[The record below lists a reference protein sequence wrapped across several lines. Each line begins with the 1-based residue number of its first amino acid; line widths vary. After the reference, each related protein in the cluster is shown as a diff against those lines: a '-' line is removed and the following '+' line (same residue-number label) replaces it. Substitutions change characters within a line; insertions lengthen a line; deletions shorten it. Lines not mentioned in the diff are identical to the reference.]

1 MESPDQAQPTVAI
14 SYAWK
19 REDKRYKL
27 VEGLCERLNEKGIN
41 VFWDRLLK
49 DDDILAPFYE
59 RLAKSDVLIALI
71 SDEYFRSDN
80 CMLYELLPA
89 FRHVG
94 WDLDR
99 FSKKV
104 IFLIDDSAMGLFT
117 VPATSDSSNHPLKP
131 IRDHWQGRLNGEK
144 SVGNNQ
150 QNSPLARTISDL
162 LDPDHGINRIY
173 DCICKRV
180 TLRSAEIWLEDYQGV
195 LDLVNNRIRLC
206 QKARRQDS
214 NPRLS
219 NQDERS
225 AYRDDLRKRPI
236 TGLPIPDRPG
246 VPVPPKQNAPRS
258 LSLSLML
265 ILKDSNEPGRYMLI
279 PELHVFSSRK
289 ADLSPDQWPDP
300 LKQAQIL
307 LQNFDHVTV
316 MKTGELRVVKSRGT
330 SDGLGHQ
337 VKTWLDVV
345 KAAATQLNQRSSG
358 LQPEVVEIV
367 VPKTLLHHDFGAS
380 LRVPVASDTPLPL
393 ATHECFMVR
402 SLERAQEHCKRGQT
416 ALPQK
421 WRGSVS
427 ELLVVHVCE
436 DHADQWHDDLFKRT
450 QGDNIRFCVVLPSLS
465 SRRNSRQRLLN
476 SLVDSFLPL
485 VVYWPPGESDAN
497 DCATRLQYVY
507 NLLAASPDQNP
518 SSSAAEADE
527 KGFAVV
533 PLKMKQQGIKIH
545 GIAKQRKNLNT
556 QSAMNNQSA
565 IVLMDHPDRWPR
577 CVTASQSPLSSPT
590 VT

>member
-1 MESPDQAQPTVAI
+1 
-14 SYAWK
+14 
-19 REDKRYKL
+19 
-27 VEGLCERLNEKGIN
+27 
-41 VFWDRLLK
+41 
-49 DDDILAPFYE
+49 
-59 RLAKSDVLIALI
+59 
-71 SDEYFRSDN
+71 
-80 CMLYELLPA
+80 
-89 FRHVG
+89 
-94 WDLDR
+94 
-99 FSKKV
+99 
-104 IFLIDDSAMGLFT
+104 
-117 VPATSDSSNHPLKP
+117 
-131 IRDHWQGRLNGEK
+131 
-144 SVGNNQ
+144 
-150 QNSPLARTISDL
+150 
-162 LDPDHGINRIY
+162 
-173 DCICKRV
+173 
-180 TLRSAEIWLEDYQGV
+180 
-195 LDLVNNRIRLC
+195 VNDRIRLR
-206 QKARRQDS
+206 QEARRQDS

-225 AYRDDLRKRPI
+225 PYLENLRKRPI

-258 LSLSLML
+258 LFLSLML
-265 ILKDSNEPGRYMLI
+265 ILQDSNEPGRYMLI

-307 LQNFDHVTV
+307 LQNSDHVTV
-316 MKTGELRVVKSRGT
+316 MKTGELRVVNSRGT
-330 SDGLGHQ
+330 SDGLGRQ

-393 ATHECFMVR
+393 ATHQCFMVR

-436 DHADQWHDDLFKRT
+436 DHADQWHVDLFKRT

-465 SRRNSRQRLLN
+465 STKKSRQRLLN

-577 CVTASQSPLSSPT
+577 CVKASQSPLSSPT
-590 VT
+590 VS